1 MKTNIAEAVA
11 IVVIALFFGWWY
23 LSTVGKVRH

>member
-1 MKTNIAEAVA
+1 MKINIAEA
-11 IVVIALFFGWWY
+11 ITIILIALFFGWWY